1 MKKRLFAVLMLLAG
15 FSVTGIPL
23 SAHHGRGNVYNMEA
37 PVTLVGT
44 VTEVAWRNPHVLVY
58 MDVEND
64 NGDVVKWAFENS
76 SVNTLAE
83 QGYHRNTLRPGQDI
97 TAIVNPS
104 RAGAPTGIVLAVILE
119 DGTEIMSRRRGENPI
134 D

>member
-1 MKKRLFAVLMLLAG
+1 MKRLFVVVMLLAG
-15 FSVTGIPL
+15 LSVGVVEL
-23 SAHHGRGNVYNMEA
+23 SAHHGRGNVYDMET
-37 PVTLVGT
+37 PITLNGK

-58 MDVEND
+58 MDVENES
-64 NGDVVKWAFENS
+64 GDVVKWAFENS

-83 QGYHRNTLRPGQDI
+83 QGYQRNTLRPGQEI

>member
-1 MKKRLFAVLMLLAG
+1 MKRLFVVVLLIAGLAV
-15 FSVTGIPL
+15 VTEPL
-23 SAHHGRGNVYNMEA
+23 SAHHGRGNVYNMEE
-37 PVTLVGT
+37 PITLIGKVTQ
-44 VTEVAWRNPHVLVY
+44 VAWRNPHVLVY
-58 MDVEND
+58 MDVEGD
-64 NGDVVKWAFENS
+64 DGDVVQWAFENS

-83 QGYHRNTLRPGQDI
+83 QGYHRNTLKAGQDI

-104 RAGAPTGIVLAVILE
+104 RAGAPTGIVVAVILE

>member
-1 MKKRLFAVLMLLAG
+1 MKRLIVVAMLLSGLLVAT
-15 FSVTGIPL
+15 VPL
-23 SAHHGRGNVYNMEA
+23 SAHHGRGNVYNMES
-37 PVTLVGT
+37 PVTLNGK
-44 VTEVAWRNPHVLVY
+44 VTQVAWRNPHVLVY
-58 MDVEND
+58 MDVEGE
-64 NGDVVKWAFENS
+64 NGDVVQWAFENS

-83 QGYHRNTLRPGQDI
+83 QGYHRNTLRPGQEI